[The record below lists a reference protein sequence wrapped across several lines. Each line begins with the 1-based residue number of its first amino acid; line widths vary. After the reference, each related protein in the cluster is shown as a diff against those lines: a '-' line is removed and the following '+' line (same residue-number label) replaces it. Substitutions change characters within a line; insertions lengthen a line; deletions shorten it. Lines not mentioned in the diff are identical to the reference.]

1 MTLQV
6 YTDPHSVEVM
16 PISCGLAPTAKLARF
31 MRNEEA
37 MCLRGK
43 LFLLILLLMLG
54 AASCATYKQPRINIR
69 PVDEYPNISTTQ
81 GISVAADPYGT
92 TEKAKEGFRADVTR
106 KGFFPVNLI
115 FKNDTNEC
123 VRIRRETIELI
134 DENGVVHRPVNSK
147 VMFENLKFSAVAR
160 FIAGSVISV
169 VVGAVS
175 SVSAILANRK
185 MKADWGQK
193 EIPDE
198 LIIPPG
204 RNMSGF
210 VYFRLPE
217 GETTTVSKLCV
228 ESVRVDSGEKIR
240 FELLPRE
247 NESSITISPIKRSQ
261 PVEHSLTGSH
271 P

>member
-1 MTLQV
+1 
-6 YTDPHSVEVM
+6 
-16 PISCGLAPTAKLARF
+16 
-31 MRNEEA
+31 
-37 MCLRGK
+37 
-43 LFLLILLLMLG
+43 LLILLLMLG

-81 GISVAADPYGT
+81 GISVAADPYDT

-169 VVGAVS
+169 AVGAVS

-228 ESVRVDSGEKIR
+228 ESVRVDTGGVIHLEVTPGKNGST
-240 FELLPRE
+240 
-247 NESSITISPIKRSQ
+247 ITFYPAGDKNPPNQASTEPTR
-261 PVEHSLTGSH
+261 
-271 P
+271 